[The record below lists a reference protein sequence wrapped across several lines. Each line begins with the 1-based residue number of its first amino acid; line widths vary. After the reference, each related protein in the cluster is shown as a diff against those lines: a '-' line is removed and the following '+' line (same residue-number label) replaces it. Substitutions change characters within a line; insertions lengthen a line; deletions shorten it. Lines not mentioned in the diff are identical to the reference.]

1 MVSERIRRLDVAG
14 FSLIELTVA
23 IAIIGI
29 LVAIGVPFVTTYY
42 QAMVLKSAADEMVT
56 ILNSARYQAIKQNTS
71 MCVALSGAKV
81 QYLVGGCGG
90 AAWKGVGTDS
100 TGLITLQNTMQMSG
114 ATASVVF
121 TNLGAASTGG
131 TYTVKNP
138 VNGKTLTVTVA
149 GSGRITI
156 P

>member
-1 MVSERIRRLDVAG
+1 MVSERVRRLEVGG
-14 FSLIELTVA
+14 FTLIELIVVVA
-23 IAIIGI
+23 IMGI
-29 LVAIGVPFVTTYY
+29 LVAVGAPFLTTYY
-42 QAMVLKSAADEMVT
+42 QARVLRAGADEMFT

-71 MCVALSGAKV
+71 ICVALSSNKV
-81 QYLVGGCGG
+81 QYHVGGCGG
-90 AAWKGVGTDS
+90 AVWTGAGTNS
-100 TGLITLQNTMQMSG
+100 AGFITLQNTMEVSA

-131 TYTVKNP
+131 TYTVRNP
-138 VNGKTLTVTVA
+138 ANAKTLTVTVA

>member
-1 MVSERIRRLDVAG
+1 MVFERIRRLDVAG
-14 FSLIELTVA
+14 YTLIELIVA
-23 IAIIGI
+23 IAIMGI
-29 LVAIGVPFVTTYY
+29 LASVGVPFFLSYY
-42 QAMVLKSAADEMVT
+42 QAMVVRSGADEMAT

-71 MCVALSGAKV
+71 ICVALAANKV

-90 AAWKGVGTDS
+90 AVWTGVGTDS
-100 TGLITLQNTMQMSG
+100 AGFITLQNTMQVSG

-138 VNGKTLTVTVA
+138 TTGKTLTVTVA